1 MRFRSILHHP
11 LRFRSFVCVLN
22 DCVDEAK
29 EATTTIVSYKMFIAR
44 FDRLPVSNTKTMMVM
59 MFVRIKSSRNRS
71 FCILSVR

>member
-11 LRFRSFVCVLN
+11 LRFRSFVCILN
-22 DCVDEAK
+22 DSVDEAK
-29 EATTTIVSYKMFIAR
+29 EATTIVSYKMFIAR